1 MVFTHLELEFRYVG
15 QKLRGFTCKLTRSTD
30 DYLPESSAQIT
41 AQVLLPYLLAG
52 LSMVATGMIMETLQH
67 WEMFK
72 EISEVF
78 ILVPALVGLKGNLE
92 MTLASRLST
101 AVQATVVGFLAT
113 LAAAVLGA
121 ISRNRVDLQQSAVLL
136 ASGVTTAFT
145 AALTLGLVMVGV
157 ITGSR
162 KVGIN
167 PDNVATPIAASLG
180 DLMTLSLLAGI
191 GRFFFQF
198 KELWCVSIVTCA
210 IFLLLIPIWLAIA
223 RRNPAIRE
231 VLRSVWHPVI
241 AAMLISSAGGLI
253 LDKTVSH
260 PQFDG
265 MAVFTPIINGVG
277 GNLVGIQA
285 SRISTYLHCVSLP
298 GILPHSMKEHCPHP
312 GRTFCSSGVN
322 STSARV
328 LLLLVIPGHLL
339 FLYTVYWL
347 QGGHSTMTPAFI
359 CCYLF
364 AALMQVRGQIG
375 KHTDTYRGTIR
386 CVRGLLNDTRDHL
399 CCYFFAWAHKSPW
412 LLPLLKL
419 HIILIKFNSHSG
431 ITVKPCPC
439 IMSLHDPACA

>member
-1 MVFTHLELEFRYVG
+1 MVFTHLELEFRYVA

-30 DYLPESSAQIT
+30 GYLPESSAQIT
-41 AQVLLPYLLAG
+41 AQVLLPYLLTG
-52 LSMVATGMIMETLQH
+52 LSMVATGMIMETVQH

-113 LAAAVLGA
+113 LAAAMLGA
-121 ISRNRVDLQQSAVLL
+121 ISRNRVDLQQTAVLL

-162 KVGIN
+162 KVGVN

-180 DLMTLSLLAGI
+180 DLITLSLLAGI

-198 KELWCVSIVTCA
+198 KELWYVSIVTCA
-210 IFLLLIPIWLAIA
+210 IFLLLVPIWLAIA

-347 QGGHSTMTPAFI
+347 QGGHSNMTPAFI

-364 AALMQVRGQIG
+364 AALMQVLLLLYVADVLVRLIW
-375 KHTDTYRGTIR
+375 R
-386 CVRGLLNDTRDHL
+386 RGLDPDNFSIPYLTALGD
-399 CCYFFAWAHKSPW
+399 
-412 LLPLLKL
+412 LLGTSLLAL
-419 HIILIKFNSHSG
+419 TFRV
-431 ITVKPCPC
+431 T
-439 IMSLHDPACA
+439 